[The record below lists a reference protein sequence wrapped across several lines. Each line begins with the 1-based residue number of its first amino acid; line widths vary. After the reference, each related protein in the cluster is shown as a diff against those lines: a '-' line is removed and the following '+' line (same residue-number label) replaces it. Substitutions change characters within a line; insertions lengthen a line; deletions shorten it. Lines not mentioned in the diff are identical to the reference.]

1 MDIIIGIVNVL
12 HIVFIILILIFLI
25 LLWWYKG
32 NSCFQRKVEN
42 LVMNRTA
49 LKVWFRVGTRLFI
62 HILPI
67 FHFFWRFCKEIFVK
81 LIFPE
86 IFVKW
91 KGIQNN
97 RFERPPG
104 RFITSRE
111 KERQQETE
119 SWLAVFSPDS
129 RKVASSQ
136 SRYIAKCYTPL

>member
-67 FHFFWRFCKEIFVK
+67 FHFFDDFAKKFSWNW
-81 LIFPE
+81 FPE